1 MTLGYELGSL
11 AGQCK
16 HAPETVDLHD
26 VRRALRQAEE
36 AVNVLAEVRAVT
48 EWLAYRIPQGGR
60 LRMTIDTDDPVGWMA
75 RLEAVLE

>member
-1 MTLGYELGSL
+1 MTLAYDLGTL
-11 AGQCK
+11 ASQCK
-16 HAPETVDLHD
+16 HAPETVDLDD
-26 VRRALRQAEE
+26 VRQALRRAEE

-60 LRMTIDTDDPVGWMA
+60 LRLTIDTDDPVAWMA

>member
-16 HAPETVDLHD
+16 HAPETVDLDD
-26 VRRALRQAEE
+26 VRQALRRAEE
-36 AVNVLAEVRAVT
+36 AVNMLCEVRMVT
-48 EWLAYRIPQGGR
+48 EWLAYTTSQGGR

-75 RLEAVLE
+75 RLEQVLE